1 MPRATARRSR
11 SRRKRPGR
19 RNRSRTSPS
28 CRRRARRSSRSE
40 PMAEPTFDVVSEVN
54 LPEVANA
61 VSQARKEVAQR
72 FDLKGTA
79 AGIEQEDKELTLTA
93 NDEFGLKAVTDL
105 LQTKLA
111 KRGVSLKALD
121 YGTIEPASK
130 GTVRQVVTIRQGIPS
145 DKAREIVKAV
155 KDSKLKVQVA
165 IQGEQLRVSGKKK
178 DDLQAAIALLRGVDF
193 GIPLQFTN
201 FRG

>member
-1 MPRATARRSR
+1 MT
-11 SRRKRPGR
+11 
-19 RNRSRTSPS
+19 
-28 CRRRARRSSRSE
+28 
-40 PMAEPTFDVVSEVN
+40 EPTFDVVSEVN

-61 VSQARKEVAQR
+61 VSQARKEVGQR

-79 AGIEQEDKELTLTA
+79 AGIEQTDKDLTLTA
-93 NDEFGLKAVTDL
+93 NDEFGLRAVTDL

-111 KRGVSLKALD
+111 KRGVPLKAFD
-121 YGTIEPASK
+121 YGGIEPASK
-130 GTVRQVVTIRQGIPS
+130 GTVRQVVTIRQGIFS

-178 DDLQAAIALLRGVDF
+178 DDLQAVISLLRGADF

>member
-1 MPRATARRSR
+1 
-11 SRRKRPGR
+11 
-19 RNRSRTSPS
+19 
-28 CRRRARRSSRSE
+28 
-40 PMAEPTFDVVSEVN
+40 MAESTFDVVSEVN

-61 VSQARKEVAQR
+61 VSQARKEVGQR

-79 AGIEQEDKELTLTA
+79 AGIEQNDKELTLTA
-93 NDEFGLKAVTDL
+93 NDEFGLKAVTDI
-105 LQTKLA
+105 LQTKLV
-111 KRGVSLKALD
+111 KRGVSLKSLD
-121 YGTIEPASK
+121 YGTIEPATK
-130 GTVRQVVTIRQGIPS
+130 GTVRQVVTIRQGIAS
-145 DKAREIVKAV
+145 EKAKEIVKAI

-178 DDLQAAIALLRGVDF
+178 DDLQAAIALLRGADF

>member
-1 MPRATARRSR
+1 MPRATERRSR
-11 SRRKRPGR
+11 SRKRCPGR
-19 RNRSRTSPS
+19 RNRIRTSPS
-28 CRRRARRSSRSE
+28 CRRKARRSSRSE

-61 VSQARKEVAQR
+61 VSQARKEVGQR

-79 AGIEQEDKELTLTA
+79 AGIEQKDKELTLTA

-111 KRGVSLKALD
+111 KRGVS
-121 YGTIEPASK
+121 
-130 GTVRQVVTIRQGIPS
+130 
-145 DKAREIVKAV
+145 VKAV

-178 DDLQAAIALLRGVDF
+178 DDLQAAIALLRGTDF